1 MRGSF
6 VWGAA
11 AGSVIGAVAAMVA
24 MPYMKPQ
31 VKKFKKG
38 YLSKVDLLDFYQ
50 REEIRAKYKLIS
62 KEIESLGNE

>member
-1 MRGSF
+1 MRGVFKMRGSF

-38 YLSKVDLLDFYQ
+38 MYNSLSKFC
-50 REEIRAKYKLIS
+50 R
-62 KEIESLGNE
+62 